1 VVFGRS
7 EEEPSPEQRLAGVT
21 TAAVPGT
28 DPGDGQ
34 TGAPEGMILLLF
46 TILTVAALAFVL
58 VKAEHNAVHDP
69 AAKAARGDINGLDSD
84 SLIRQQN
91 LRKILAKVAAS
102 DHPLVNDIRIA
113 PARVDLETADQ
124 DGNQQDVSFDPSL
137 KETKNSFGTTTTN
150 SVKASAI
157 DASAPERMARGV
169 AEKSGLSADAIDY
182 VTATYIIENKPTWFL
197 ALKEGPAKNRQWVA
211 EPDGRD
217 VRHPGELSTAD
228 KQANAHRVAKLKRE
242 QMRLQRVLT
251 QRSKCLSK
259 ATDALQAA
267 RCIQRFQP

>member
-1 VVFGRS
+1 
-7 EEEPSPEQRLAGVT
+7 
-21 TAAVPGT
+21 
-28 DPGDGQ
+28 
-34 TGAPEGMILLLF
+34 
-46 TILTVAALAFVL
+46 
-58 VKAEHNAVHDP
+58 
-69 AAKAARGDINGLDSD
+69 
-84 SLIRQQN
+84 
-91 LRKILAKVAAS
+91 
-102 DHPLVNDIRIA
+102 
-113 PARVDLETADQ
+113 
-124 DGNQQDVSFDPSL
+124 VSFDASL

-150 SVKASAI
+150 SVKAAAI
-157 DASAPERMARGV
+157 DPSAPERMARGV
-169 AEKSGLSADAIDY
+169 AEKSGRSADAIDY
-182 VTATYIIENKPTWFL
+182 ITATYIIENKPTWFL

-228 KQANAHRVAKLKRE
+228 KQANARRVAKLKRE